1 MELNKRREGRR
12 KMKKESKDKIVKVS
26 IGILILMLLPVFGII
41 LYALYLKTKNKIF
54 LYVLILSGA
63 IWFGISIVLMVSGI
77 RIMF

>member
-41 LYALYLKTKNKIF
+41 LYALYIKTKNKIF
-54 LYVLILSGA
+54 LYALILSGA

>member
-1 MELNKRREGRR
+1 
-12 KMKKESKDKIVKVS
+12 MKKESKDKIVKVS

>member
-1 MELNKRREGRR
+1 LELNKRREGRR